1 MQGAD
6 LNVSERYS
14 NFHTIDWLRDLTKD
28 RLRHRWIL
36 KEKAKGHLFEK
47 IQAVFDACSGWFC
60 VLLIGIAAG
69 NITMQLRAHTKT
81 KVTQKIVCVCIA
93 GIVAGIVDIGSSF
106 ASSLRSGFCLQAF
119 WLNIEQCCWHSKN
132 LTFDDYGNG
141 FCDEVVT

>member
-1 MQGAD
+1 MVTPMQGAD

-81 KVTQKIVCVCIA
+81 KVTKK
-93 GIVAGIVDIGSSF
+93 SF
-106 ASSLRSGFCLQAF
+106 AFALQVSSLVL
-119 WLNIEQCCWHSKN
+119 
-132 LTFDDYGNG
+132 LTL
-141 FCDEVVT
+141 EAVSPVA